1 MLCKTLLSRIFLH
14 PLFRSKEEVREE
26 VARFDDLRIV
36 YFSIVQSF
44 RFRAIPDKPSLF
56 FHWKVYI
63 LRETRKLA
71 RLVREKDLETTR
83 HDAVPMGKF
92 RLPARSTP
100 CVLYIYIRISIIL
113 ESFFCYVSVIRPQG
127 YYITLNFDTFF
138 FRVYAHLFTS
148 KVF

>member
-1 MLCKTLLSRIFLH
+1 MSAGFHFDGSGTEGSVEKEARIKSSFKSLEIDLSIESGHGSSFL
-14 PLFRSKEEVREE
+14 
-26 VARFDDLRIV
+26 
-36 YFSIVQSF
+36 FSISLVSVLRLGF
-44 RFRAIPDKPSLF
+44 LYTTNAFILAIIFVF
-56 FHWKVYI
+56 FFEDNLI
-63 LRETRKLA
+63 FSIT
-71 RLVREKDLETTR
+71 
-83 HDAVPMGKF
+83 
-92 RLPARSTP
+92 

>member
-1 MLCKTLLSRIFLH
+1 MSAGFHFDGSGTEGSVEKEARIKSSFKSLEIEPIFYRKWPRFQLSIFYFSRIGF
-14 PLFRSKEEVREE
+14 EVRFPLHYECFYSRDNFCFFFE
-26 VARFDDLRIV
+26 DNLI
-36 YFSIVQSF
+36 FSI
-44 RFRAIPDKPSLF
+44 
-56 FHWKVYI
+56 
-63 LRETRKLA
+63 T
-71 RLVREKDLETTR
+71 
-83 HDAVPMGKF
+83 
-92 RLPARSTP
+92 

>member
-1 MLCKTLLSRIFLH
+1 MSAGFHFDGSGTEGSVEKEARIKSSFKSLEIDLSIESGHGFSFL
-14 PLFRSKEEVREE
+14 
-26 VARFDDLRIV
+26 
-36 YFSIVQSF
+36 FSISLVSVLRLGF
-44 RFRAIPDKPSLF
+44 LYTTNAFILAIIFVF
-56 FHWKVYI
+56 FFEDNLI
-63 LRETRKLA
+63 FSIT
-71 RLVREKDLETTR
+71 
-83 HDAVPMGKF
+83 
-92 RLPARSTP
+92 